1 MDPSSLL
8 RCGQIVT
15 TVAGAVS
22 LQRGIL
28 YTPTYPPR
36 RRFSFADTQES
47 YDLYFERAMRMSSD
61 AFYDLVDRLWP
72 RLPRRGVSPEV
83 LTAIA
88 LRRLDSGN
96 YLNLCDF

>member
-1 MDPSSLL
+1 
-8 RCGQIVT
+8 
-15 TVAGAVS
+15 
-22 LQRGIL
+22 
-28 YTPTYPPR
+28 
-36 RRFSFADTQES
+36 
-47 YDLYFERAMRMSSD
+47 MRMSSD